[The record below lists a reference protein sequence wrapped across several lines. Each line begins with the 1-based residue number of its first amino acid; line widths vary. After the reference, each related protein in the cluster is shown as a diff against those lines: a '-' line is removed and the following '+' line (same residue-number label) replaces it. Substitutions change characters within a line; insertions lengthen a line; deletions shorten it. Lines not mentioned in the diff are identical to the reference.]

1 MSSIASVAIRR
12 FKRLENVE
20 IKLGDTTL
28 LIGANNSG
36 KSSILQAI
44 HFAVSIAQSARLVGE
59 GVSWRSDSFEL
70 SFNPAQLIYTPVADV
85 LSLATGGTLQEPRP
99 SQIEIEFSDDA
110 GSRCTVG
117 LRRGRNRNI
126 AVSLVGRQLGERLMD
141 LEHPFTVYAPG
152 LAGVPKEER
161 YLSPGVVRR
170 IVARGDANLA
180 LRNVLRMLSANS
192 ESWNLFIEDMQSIFD
207 GITVEI
213 DFNENT
219 DENIQVRFRL
229 PSGPLLPVDAAGTS
243 ILQASQILAYIA
255 LFKPQV
261 LILDEPDS
269 HLHPDNQRVLC
280 GLIYRLASSRNFQA
294 IISTH
299 SRYVLDA
306 MKSKSDVVW
315 LSKGHIVADADLNV
329 TTMLL
334 DLGAL
339 DSVDYFADGEIRCV
353 VATEDTDKEPLRAL
367 LWSNGF
373 VEDDTEIAS
382 YAGCSKIES
391 ALVLGGFL
399 AAKAPH
405 LRLVVHRDGDY
416 LSQTGATNFVQKLTG
431 AGVSPFLTELNDI
444 ESYFLNAEHLR
455 HLNPGVTLDRIKEIL
470 TQATEETSAKSIA
483 AIVNQRTAE
492 AFRARQNGGA
502 QPNHGAIAVQAQAD
516 YTANPPQLRRGK
528 EVIGR
533 VPALLQ
539 QELGATPRVY
549 QPSTYIES
557 ATLRSV
563 AQTIWP
569 SEDSQSQD
577 TTMPQT
583 PAQS

>member
-1 MSSIASVAIRR
+1 MSRIASVAIRR
-12 FKRLENVE
+12 FKGIADVQVNLV
-20 IKLGDTTL
+20 GDTTL
-28 LIGANNSG
+28 LIGANNAG
-36 KSSILQAI
+36 KSSVLQAI

-59 GVSWRSDSFEL
+59 GVSWRNDAFEL

-85 LSLATGGTLQEPRP
+85 MSLATGGTLQEPRP
-99 SQIEIEFSDDA
+99 SQIEIEFLDDA

-180 LRNVLRMLSANS
+180 LRNVLHMLRANT
-192 ESWNLFIEDMQSIFD
+192 ESWDLFIEDMQSIFD
-207 GITVEI
+207 GITIEI
-213 DFNENT
+213 EFSENT
-219 DENIQVRFRL
+219 DENIQVRFQL
-229 PSGPLLPVDAAGTS
+229 PGGPLLPVDAAGTS

-269 HLHPDNQRVLC
+269 HLHPDNQRLLC
-280 GLIYRLASSRNFQA
+280 GLVYRLASTRGFQA
-294 IISTH
+294 LISTH
-299 SRYVLDA
+299 SRHVLDA
-306 MKSKSDVVW
+306 MKSRSDVVW
-315 LSKGHIVADADLNV
+315 LSRGRVIDEADLSA
-329 TTMLL
+329 TAMLL

-339 DSVDYFADGEIRCV
+339 DSVDYFADGQLRCV

-367 LWSNGF
+367 LGSNGF

-382 YAGCSKIES
+382 YAGCAKIES

-399 AAKAPH
+399 REKAPH
-405 LRLVVHRDGDY
+405 LRLVVHRDRDY
-416 LSQTGATNFVQKLTG
+416 MSQNDADNFDQKLND
-431 AGVSPFLTELNDI
+431 AGVTPFLTELNDI
-444 ESYFLNAEHLR
+444 ESYFLNAEHL
-455 HLNPGVTLDRIKEIL
+455 HALNPSVPLERIRELL
-470 TQATEETSAKSIA
+470 TTATEETAGKSVA

-492 AFRARQNGGA
+492 AFRARQNGGT
-502 QPNHGAIAVQAQAD
+502 QPNHGAIAVQAQTD
-516 YTANPPQLRRGK
+516 YAANPAGLRRGK

-533 VPALLQ
+533 LQALLQ
-539 QELGATPRVY
+539 QELRATPRIY
-549 QPSTYIES
+549 LPTNHLQSG
-557 ATLRSV
+557 ALG
-563 AQTIWP
+563 ALALNIWP
-569 SEDSQSQD
+569 
-577 TTMPQT
+577 PQ
-583 PAQS
+583 